1 MQLIPRYLVN
11 NRITIVANEAGFV
24 TEYRPVYQKSMKVSK
39 GIDNVLE
46 FEVKN
51 HDQKPV
57 SLLNYTP
64 KFVAF
69 NESKIMVLEKNG
81 TVLDDVVEKSVATTQ
96 TEATTTLE
104 FTNTTGIAVGQRVT
118 GTYIKDKTLVSAISG
133 NTVTLSK
140 STSAAVA
147 ASTGITFQTLTKKGV
162 FKVIISEND
171 LLNIDSQYL
180 SYAIYLSDSNN
191 EKTLVYTNTDFTSNH
206 SIYIDDNTFPG
217 PAATY
222 SVSAFTNQYTEAID
236 AKPALNGNSALH
248 TAVVYTD
255 EYNGDIKV
263 QATLDNQI
271 TANSNWAD
279 VATLSFDGTETEPK
293 PVNFNGVFNYIRFY
307 TSEDPTSKV
316 SKILI
321 RN

>member
-1 MQLIPRYLVN
+1 MQKNFTYLLKN
-11 NRITIVANEAGFV
+11 KIIIVADIQGFV
-24 TEYRPVYQKSMKVSK
+24 TEYRPVYQKSIKVSK

-64 KFVAF
+64 KFIAF
-69 NESKIMVLEKNG
+69 NESKVMVLEKDG
-81 TVLDDVVEKSVATTQ
+81 TVLDDVIEKSVASAQ
-96 TEATTTLE
+96 TEAATTLE

-118 GTYIKDKTLVSAISG
+118 GTYIKDKTLVSDISG

-140 STSAAVA
+140 KTSAAVE
-147 ASTGITFQTLTKKGV
+147 ASTDITFQTISKKGV
-162 FKVIISEND
+162 FKVTITEND

-206 SIYIDDNTFPG
+206 NIYVDDNTFPG

-222 SVSAFTNQYTEAID
+222 SVTAFANQYTEAID

-255 EYNGDIKV
+255 AYNGDIKI
-263 QATLDNQI
+263 QATLDNQV
-271 TANSNWAD
+271 TTDSNWAD

-293 PVNFNGVFNYIRFY
+293 PINFNGVFNYIRFY
-307 TSEDPTSKV
+307 ASEDPTDKV

>member
-1 MQLIPRYLVN
+1 MQKNFTYLLKN
-11 NRITIVANEAGFV
+11 KIIIVADIQGFV
-24 TEYRPVYQKSMKVSK
+24 TEYRPVYQKSIKVSK

-69 NESKIMVLEKNG
+69 NESKVMVLEKDG
-81 TVLDDVVEKSVATTQ
+81 TVLDDVVEKSVATAQ
-96 TEATTTLE
+96 TEAATTLE
-104 FTNTTGIAVGQRVT
+104 FTNTTGIVVGQRVT

-133 NTVTLSK
+133 NTVTLNK
-140 STSAAVA
+140 STESAVA
-147 ASTGITFQTLTKKGV
+147 SGTNITFQTLIKKGA
-162 FKVIISEND
+162 FTITITEND

-180 SYAIYLSDSNN
+180 SYAVYLADANN
-191 EKTLVYTNTDFTSNH
+191 AKTLVYTNTDFTSNH
-206 SIYIDDNTFPG
+206 NIYVDDNTFPG
-217 PAATY
+217 PADTY
-222 SVSAFTNQYTEAID
+222 SVSAFTDQYTEAIN
-236 AKPALNGNSALH
+236 AQPALNGNTALH
-248 TAVVYTD
+248 TAAVYTD
-255 EYNGDIKV
+255 SYVGDVKV

-271 TANSNWAD
+271 TADSNWSN

-307 TSEDPTSKV
+307 ASADPTNLI
-316 SKILI
+316 SKILV